1 MSSRGTPARMSII
14 IDLTSDDIDSHASEI
29 IDLTSLDEPNTSSN
43 SLPESKVKV
52 EYESSTLAG
61 STPNDSGESSPK
73 TIRDDDTTLTES
85 NHTEGTE
92 LSPRNPRDES
102 NSSSEDDLTITSIL
116 ARSKKRKHVSDETG
130 GSQSKSSD
138 SFVPLTREAL
148 GSLVGSQPL
157 KPDLDNFWSVRKPLV
172 NEPDSPKP
180 QQNEDVEAQHVVQTA
195 GNTNPQILNIVREEV
210 FGPEKKKKRK
220 HRSDIK
226 SSQKKPAHQFGQP
239 DGQFFSKSVPL
250 RAVSESPVNKTGAPG
265 HGKSSKAQGKIET
278 QRHQRIR
285 EPSSREEAPNG
296 LCSRAADP
304 NTTSSKA
311 VTTDKGRD
319 NRCEING
326 AERSPSVGDMPTHTS
341 KSSARY
347 RPGGLQRNRQG
358 PASAR
363 ERTLKKQ
370 AARAMKRRH
379 DMDHDRSSK
388 HQGKKKYLMAAQD
401 EQGNW
406 GPSGFQPVRTASQL
420 SLKNNLDQTA
430 SYDQDEGIEETHG
443 GLNDLEIGIMS
454 SRRPLESNAGQKA
467 PAYQKEH
474 HPEDRE
480 LPKLGARES
489 QQAYDKY
496 DQQERRNAQSKL
508 NTAQP
513 AGHRKRPQQ
522 PRDSETHREALKGAE
537 AFFKDRYSQLA
548 QKRQTILVDSVPADL
563 GKPSYA
569 DRRLMALKNTGRG
582 FGSKRQDS
590 LKRAAEKRVI
600 YRQKAI
606 DAKRLALEAEV
617 SHEFPNESKEIKE
630 RRIEAGLAPLRERF
644 RRNDQKR
651 QAQKSHGLLTV
662 EFLEED
668 GGTTGDQI
676 EQPPALAPKRKQRG
690 IPVMEAFEPG
700 ATMTLYAVYISDPV
714 DKGKDFDSYDLKRLA
729 DQFLKKE
736 DANKHAE
743 AVLRNDR
750 LHDSH
755 LVSIQFRVGP
765 EDGLFFGSKELA
777 DGKMVMCM
785 VQGERHMSSELNL
798 RNVFVEEKL
807 KEVYRPRFD
816 VFYTTVTPKV
826 FLKKEDASTDG
837 EKEKGLEEKTPIAAA
852 GKETEPADKEN
863 VDEDSNSLFS
873 APSTPEPKA
882 AQDEKCE
889 SDNEDS
895 DTDSVATDV
904 TLEPSEPGG
913 NLGLLS
919 WNDVEYLH
927 EHVGGFTTLELANQ
941 EAIEV
946 ARELWRPKG
955 KRMDPW
961 IYYRNSIEPS
971 LREVRAMN
979 LDLEAAELEFEVPA
993 YEGPVKDRPWPFIYS
1008 MVVVKETKLEGPRDI
1023 GNYIVMDNGVESDE
1037 EDEEHGD

>member
-1 MSSRGTPARMSII
+1 MSII

-43 SLPESKVKV
+43 SLRESKVKV

-73 TIRDDDTTLTES
+73 SIRDDDTTLTES

-92 LSPRNPRDES
+92 LSPRNPQDQS
-102 NSSSEDDLTITSIL
+102 NSSSEDDLTISSIL

-130 GSQSKSSD
+130 GSHTKSSG
-138 SFVPLTREAL
+138 SYIPLTREAL

-180 QQNEDVEAQHVVQTA
+180 QQDEDVEAQNGVQTA
-195 GNTNPQILNIVREEV
+195 GNNNPQILNIVREEV

-226 SSQKKPAHQFGQP
+226 SSQKKPAHQLNQV
-239 DGQFFSKSVPL
+239 DGQVFSKSVPL
-250 RAVSESPVNKTGAPG
+250 RAVSESPVNKTREPE
-265 HGKSSKAQGKIET
+265 HGKSSKAQEKFET
-278 QRHQRIR
+278 QRPQEIR
-285 EPSSREEAPNG
+285 EPSGREEAPNR
-296 LCSRAADP
+296 LCSQTAGP
-304 NTTSSKA
+304 ITTSSKE
-311 VTTDKGRD
+311 VTADRGLD
-319 NRCEING
+319 DGCGINV
-326 AERSPSVGDMPTHTS
+326 AERCPSVGDMPTHTPR
-341 KSSARY
+341 SSARY

-379 DMDHDRSSK
+379 DVDHARSSK
-388 HQGKKKYLMAAQD
+388 HLGKKKYLMAAQD

-406 GPSGFQPVRTASQL
+406 GPSGFQPVITASQL
-420 SLKNNLDQTA
+420 SLKNNPNQTA
-430 SYDQDEGIEETHG
+430 PYDQDEDIEETHG
-443 GLNDLEIGIMS
+443 GLNDLEIGTTP
-454 SRRPLESNAGQKA
+454 SRQSLESNAGQKA
-467 PAYQKEH
+467 PAYRKEH
-474 HPEDRE
+474 YPEDRE
-480 LPKLGARES
+480 LLKLGMRES

-496 DQQERRNAQSKL
+496 DQQEQRNAQSKL

-513 AGHRKRPQQ
+513 ADHRKQFQQ
-522 PRDSETHREALKGAE
+522 PRDSETHREALKEAE
-537 AFFKDRYSQLA
+537 AFFKDRFSQLA
-548 QKRQTILVDSVPADL
+548 QKRQTILVDSVPANL

-569 DRRLMALKNTGRG
+569 DRRLMALKNTGKG
-582 FGSKRQDS
+582 FSPKRQDS

-606 DAKRLALEAEV
+606 DAKRLALEAEA
-617 SHEFPNESKEIKE
+617 SHEFPNESKENKE

-668 GGTTGDQI
+668 GGTTGDQT
-676 EQPPALAPKRKQRG
+676 ERPSALAPKRKQRG
-690 IPVMEAFEPG
+690 IPVMEALEPG
-700 ATMTLYAVYISDPV
+700 ATIMLYAVYISDPV

-777 DGKMVMCM
+777 DGKMAMCM

-807 KEVYRPRFD
+807 KEVYRTRFD
-816 VFYTTVTPKV
+816 VFYTTVTPNV

-837 EKEKGLEEKTPIAAA
+837 EKEKASEEKTPIAAA

-873 APSTPEPKA
+873 APPTPEPKA
-882 AQDEKCE
+882 AQDEKCG
-889 SDNEDS
+889 SDDEDS
-895 DTDSVATDV
+895 DNDSVTTDV
-904 TLEPSEPGG
+904 TLQPSEPGG
-913 NLGLLS
+913 NLRLLS

-927 EHVGGFTTLELANQ
+927 EHAGGFTTLELANQ

-971 LREVRAMN
+971 LQEVRAMN

-993 YEGPVKDRPWPFIYS
+993 YEGHVNDRPWPFIYS
-1008 MVVVKETKLEGPRDI
+1008 TVIVKETKLEGPRDI